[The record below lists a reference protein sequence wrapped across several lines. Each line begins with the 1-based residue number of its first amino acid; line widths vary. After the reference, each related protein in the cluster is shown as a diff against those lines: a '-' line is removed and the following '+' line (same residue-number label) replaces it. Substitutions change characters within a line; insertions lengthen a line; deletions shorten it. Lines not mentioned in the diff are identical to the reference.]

1 MVQGGRTS
9 VAGRRIVLVLL
20 AGIACLTAPARADNP
35 VWTDRAVD
43 SLAYAISEAW
53 THGLDP
59 DEYGDRQRLARLI
72 PGPTR
77 DALASEMFRAYGS
90 DLAFGRVD
98 PRRLDAD
105 WTAPVHDQDIE
116 AWLERAAQSQA
127 VHEALEA
134 LAPQHPDYQALRREL
149 IYRLAL
155 GETPIEVP
163 AGPALS
169 RGDRG
174 PRVDAL
180 RARLHQLGLLE
191 TPGRRGAQFDSRL
204 ESALMRFQARLKLAA
219 DGRLGAATLDEL
231 NAGPDWRIAQ
241 LKANL
246 ERWRWLTH
254 DLGQRHVRVNIADYR
269 LEAWSEGAPVRAH
282 EIMIGQQYSRTPVF
296 SETMS
301 YIEIN
306 PVWYA
311 GGGLGASYMRQLR
324 YDPASALAGGYRLV
338 DLATGS
344 VVNPYEADWS
354 NRGYRAIQL
363 PGPENAMGEV
373 KFMFPNRHNVYIHDT
388 PHRELFAN
396 VQRDDSAGCVRVQDP
411 ADLAWWVLETE
422 PGWTRLDLEAVMATD
437 ETTRVWLD
445 HPIPVHILYFTAVA
459 DRFGQVRFVHDV
471 YDRDAALIAALEG
484 RYPGREGEVPASG
497 APALD

>member
-1 MVQGGRTS
+1 MRQRAGTW
-9 VAGRRIVLVLL
+9 VAGLRTVLVVL
-20 AGIACLTAPARADNP
+20 AILPGLTPAARADDP
-35 VWTDRAVD
+35 VWGDRAVD
-43 SLAYAISEAW
+43 SLAYALSEAW

-59 DEYGDRQRLARLI
+59 DNYGDRDQLTRLI
-72 PGPTR
+72 PGSMR
-77 DALASEMFRAYGS
+77 DSLASDMFRAYAR

-116 AWLERAAQSQA
+116 AWLTRAVRSEA

-134 LAPQHPDYQALRREL
+134 LAPNHPDYLALREEL
-149 IYRLAL
+149 IYRLAVSDR
-155 GETPIEVP
+155 PIPVP
-163 AGPALS
+163 DGPRLS

-191 TPGRRGAQFDSRL
+191 SPGPHGQVFDSRL
-204 ESALMRFQARLKLAA
+204 ESALMRFQARFKLAA
-219 DGRLGAATLDEL
+219 DGRLGPATLEEL
-231 NAGPDWRIAQ
+231 NAAPDRRIDQ

-254 DLGQRHVRVNIADYR
+254 ELGERHIRVNIADYR
-269 LEAWSEGAPVRAH
+269 LEVWSGGVPVRSH
-282 EIMIGQQYSRTPVF
+282 EVMIGQQYSRTPVF

-311 GGGLGASYMRQLR
+311 GGGRSASYMRQLR
-324 YDPASALAGGYRLV
+324 HDPAAALAEGYRLV
-338 DLATGS
+338 DLQTGT
-344 VVNPYEADWS
+344 VVDPYQADWQ

-363 PGPENAMGEV
+363 PGPNNAMGEV

-388 PHRELFAN
+388 PHRALFAN
-396 VQRDDSAGCVRVQDP
+396 VQRDDSAGCIRVQDP

-437 ETTRVWLD
+437 QTTRVWLD
-445 HPIPVHILYFTAVA
+445 QPIPVHILYFTAVA

-471 YDRDAALIAALEG
+471 YGRDDAVIAALEG
-484 RYPGREGEVPASG
+484 RYPQRGPGDSPSS